1 VSEPLDVVV
10 LGAGVVGLACA
21 RALAQQGREVFV
33 VEAEA
38 GIGRGTSSRN
48 SGVIHAGLYYPR
60 ESWKGRLCAAG
71 AAQLYAFCAQH
82 GVAHERTGKWILAT
96 DERERPALDALA
108 QNARANGVDLD
119 AVNASEL
126 RAREPAAAGSRR
138 TLVTAL
144 GRGGRGGAAG
154 CARA

>member
-21 RALAQQGREVFV
+21 RAFAQQGREVFV

-60 ESWKGRLCAAG
+60 SSWKGRLCTAG
-71 AAQLYAFCAQH
+71 PRSSMRSAREH
-82 GVAHERTGKWILAT
+82 GVPHERTGKWILAT
-96 DERERPALDALA
+96 DESERPALDALA
-108 QNARANGVDLD
+108 H
-119 AVNASEL
+119 E
-126 RAREPAAAGSRR
+126 RARQ
-138 TLVTAL
+138 
-144 GRGGRGGAAG
+144 RGGR
-154 CARA
+154 CSR